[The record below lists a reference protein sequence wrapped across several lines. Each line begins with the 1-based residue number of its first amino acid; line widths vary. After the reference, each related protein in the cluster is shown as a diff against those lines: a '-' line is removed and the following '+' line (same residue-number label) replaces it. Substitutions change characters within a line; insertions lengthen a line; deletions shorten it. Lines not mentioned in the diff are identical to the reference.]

1 MKYIVI
7 GITALILLSGLV
19 IYEKVF
25 NAKHREIFAEP
36 TEFTISADDLQFHFA
51 DNQKVAT
58 KKYMNK
64 VIETYGLVTEV
75 DDNTLV
81 LENKIQVYFLSELK
95 QEITVGDNLSIKG
108 RCVGF
113 DELLLTVKMD
123 QATTIKTN

>member
-7 GITALILLSGLV
+7 GIAALVLLSGMV

-25 NAKHREIFAEP
+25 NAKHREIFEGP
-36 TEFTISADDLQFHFA
+36 TEFTISADDLQFYFA

-58 KKYMNK
+58 KKYMDK
-64 VIETYGLVTEV
+64 VIETYGSVTEV
-75 DDNTLV
+75 GDNTLV
-81 LENKIQVYFLSELK
+81 LEDRVQVYFLSDLK
-95 QEITVGDNLSIKG
+95 QEITVGDNMSIKG